1 MSQPERQANKDFDAL
16 MYRDPTFDEQDSALL
31 TKLSLS
37 TANLSPQVETA
48 LGQVTLPHNVRV
60 SVSAI
65 TMPALFFTFEFY
77 FDDIQKRYR
86 AESGSGDF
94 RTYWRMAKRFAKE
107 KRNRQDPLFEITEVS
122 SES

>member
-1 MSQPERQANKDFDAL
+1 MPSCTATPPLTNN
-16 MYRDPTFDEQDSALL
+16 TALL
-31 TKLSLS
+31 TKLGLS
-37 TANLSPQVETA
+37 TANLSSQVETS
-48 LGQVTLPHNVRV
+48 LGHVTLPHNVRI

-77 FDDIQKRYR
+77 FQATEERYR